1 MSKEASMAIDFTSP
15 TGQVRLLIADVDEGN
30 QLLTDLMVA
39 GFLAMHDQDVR
50 LAAAAALDSIA
61 SSEVLVSK
69 KIRTQ
74 DLSTDG
80 PAVAAELRAQAQGL
94 RDQVALE
101 DSDGVFDVVDT
112 MPASCR
118 PGFTDRGYPVWGL

>member
-1 MSKEASMAIDFTSP
+1 MAIDFTSP